1 MAAKKLQSKVTGTPP
16 EFAMIFKGDLKVDRA
31 YQRPVDLI
39 RARRIA
45 TNWNWQDCGFIAV
58 SMRENGDYY
67 IIDGQHRHAAAMMID
82 VIEQLPCEVNFFISN
97 EDEAKAFRDRNR
109 ERRPLQPVDIARAGA
124 LIGEPVYVAFFDLC
138 DELNLKPTKS
148 GTSVGTLRP
157 VDWTIKS
164 MHRDMDATIM
174 VIRLAAELTR
184 ADGLPISSILPS
196 GLMYIHNYGTV
207 NLNDPI
213 MLRCIRACGALTLE
227 QAATNAVSRYGGGN
241 KVKGGEKMWAT
252 GMLEILNKQRN
263 RLPRNETRRTPKF
276 ALKD

>member
-1 MAAKKLQSKVTGTPP
+1 MAAKKLHVNVTGTPP
-16 EFAMIFKGDLKVDRA
+16 EFAVVPKRELKVDHT
-31 YQRPVDLI
+31 YQRPVDLA

-45 TNWNWQDCGFIAV
+45 AQWNWRDCGFIAV
-58 SMRENGDYY
+58 SMRDNGEYY

-82 VIEQLPCEVNFFISN
+82 EIEQLPCEVNFFISS

-109 ERRPLQPVDIARAGA
+109 ERKPLQPIDIARAGA

-138 DELNLKPTKS
+138 EELNLKPTKS
-148 GTSVGTLRP
+148 GTSVGVLRP

-164 MHRDMDATIM
+164 MHRDMDATVM

-184 ADGLPISSILPS
+184 ADGLPISSIILA
-196 GLMYIHNYGTV
+196 GLMYIHNYATV

-213 MLRCIRACGALTLE
+213 MLRCVRACGALTLE

-263 RLPRNETRRTPKF
+263 RLPRNETRKTPKF